1 MGSTQ
6 LLFQSVL
13 GYFAQVKW
21 LGCKDDHS
29 PPYGVEDKDE
39 LSCISSLTVSL
50 HGVHRDS
57 FAFLHVCCPAGL
69 LLHSFKARTITPKIK
84 HSLQTSM
91 TRRFNIP

>member
-1 MGSTQ
+1 MCRLAVGSTQ

-21 LGCKDDHS
+21 LGCKPDHS
-29 PPYGVEDKDE
+29 PPSSAEDKNE

-69 LLHSFKARTITPKIK
+69 LNFFQNKDHYYQDKT
-84 HSLQTSM
+84 
-91 TRRFNIP
+91 